1 MKPIT
6 LIAGISIIIT
16 ALSVS
21 AEDSAPSLP
30 LSKAAQIAQTTLE
43 ELHLPSEF
51 FIRSISLSPTMD
63 PSGKPK
69 YEARFEPP
77 VRRLVLKQDDPAVAA
92 PQPIKFR
99 IIVVSMDGTAKVEE
113 KEFTS
118 TRSIVRKSTDEGSTT
133 ATNK

>member
-1 MKPIT
+1 
-6 LIAGISIIIT
+6 
-16 ALSVS
+16 
-21 AEDSAPSLP
+21 
-30 LSKAAQIAQTTLE
+30 
-43 ELHLPSEF
+43 
-51 FIRSISLSPTMD
+51 MD